1 MMVVMQNLIL
11 KKFLLTTFYV
21 STSCFSF
28 IRFIIIRS
36 TPNLVNC
43 FTSVFF
49 TTCFATQQ
57 VDKTFAIAVKIIIV
71 FVRNLVRKLERI
83 KYLYTCTYLT
93 THLTSHSPFYEV

>member
-1 MMVVMQNLIL
+1 MIVIMQKLIL
-11 KKFLLTTFYV
+11 KTFLLTTFYV

-36 TPNLVNC
+36 TPNLADW

-57 VDKTFAIAVKIIIV
+57 VDETFAITVKIIID
-71 FVRNLVRKLERI
+71 FVRNLVRKLE
-83 KYLYTCTYLT
+83 KVSSTCIFVHTLNLLLQ
-93 THLTSHSPFYEV
+93 HI